1 VDRSGDALKHANHT
15 GIGKT
20 GGVVAVV
27 GDDPS
32 CKSSSLCSQSEPMLF
47 DIGAVVVSRRRSGDA
62 RLQHVLERKQSGS
75 EQ

>member
-1 VDRSGDALKHANHT
+1 MDRCGDALKHANPT
-15 GIGKT
+15 GIGKN

-47 DIGAVVVSRRRSGDA
+47 HIGVPSLCPDDQEILDLGPHGYRC
-62 RLQHVLERKQSGS
+62 L
-75 EQ
+75 